1 MSSAVQMSQ
10 PSLPRAPKALTGEA
24 PGAPSGAQG
33 GGGNN
38 DHAPGFR
45 GIRLNWDWITRP
57 LFGVALI
64 AAVVAAIVYGAP
76 YVALFAAVAGVAGA
90 REWHRMVGEPVYG
103 PAFIVSSL
111 TLVAALGA
119 SVAWP
124 LKPYAW
130 EILGSGAVLAGVVA
144 ALRGRL
150 VFWHGFGPVYLG
162 LAGLALVILR
172 GQPQG
177 AWTIVGMFIAVWAT
191 DTGALFTGNLVG
203 GPRLWPAIS
212 PSKTWS
218 GTLGGI
224 AAAAISEAV
233 YIRILGGD
241 MILAALFGAGVGVVA
256 VLGDLFESWVKR
268 VFQKK
273 DSGGM
278 IPGHGGVLD
287 RIDSSLAVAP
297 VLASLVILT
306 GLSPMF
312 GAHP

>member
-1 MSSAVQMSQ
+1 MTQM
-10 PSLPRAPKALTGEA
+10 A
-24 PGAPSGAQG
+24 
-33 GGGNN
+33 

-45 GIRLNWDWITRP
+45 GIRFNWDWITRP
-57 LFGVALI
+57 LFGIVLI
-64 AAVVAAIVYGAP
+64 AIVVAAIAYGAP
-76 YVALFAAVAGVAGA
+76 YVALFGAVAGIAGA
-90 REWHRMVGEPVYG
+90 REWHRLVGEPVFG
-103 PAFIVSSL
+103 PAFFVTSI
-111 TLVAALGA
+111 TLLAALGA
-119 SVAWP
+119 TVLWP
-124 LKPYAW
+124 SRPYAW
-130 EILGSGAVLAGVVA
+130 EILGSGAVLVGAVA
-144 ALRGRL
+144 AMRGQL

-162 LAGLALVILR
+162 LAGLALIILR
-172 GQPQG
+172 CQPDG
-177 AWTIVGMFIAVWAT
+177 AWIIVGMFIAIWAT

-212 PSKTWS
+212 PSKTWA
-218 GTLGGI
+218 GTFGGI
-224 AAAAISEAV
+224 AAAAVGEAI
-233 YIRILGGD
+233 YIKILGGNV
-241 MILAALFGAGVGVVA
+241 ILAALFGMGVAVVS

-297 VLASLVILT
+297 VLAALVVFA